1 MKILEKLGLIKKEN
15 TIERIAIPKL
25 ILHDTVSEYKPV
37 APQQK
42 QEQVKKDSFQDVLD
56 TVRATNLN
64 TKVYKSMSKIPKTKG
79 STVNILYKNS
89 KEMRTILKQCK
100 DKYEMCNVFEQ
111 MNVISLV
118 NRK

>member
-37 APQQK
+37 APQ

-79 STVNILYKNS
+79 STVNILYRNS
-89 KEMRTILKQCK
+89 KEMRTILNQCK
-100 DKYEMCNVFEQ
+100 DKYETCNVFEQ